1 VLTVIAAVAAVPPAD
16 VGPVM
21 ILLRDFATRAIVA
34 TTTTTAGESYRYRLD
49 LVPPGHYEIVATT
62 DRDLDGAICDVG
74 ESCGAYPEREAPR
87 AVTVVGGA
95 TVRARDFG
103 LELVITATDDDR

>member
-1 VLTVIAAVAAVPPAD
+1 MLTVVAAVAAVPPAD

-62 DRDLDGAICDVG
+62 DRDWTAR
-74 ESCGAYPEREAPR
+74 SATSASRAAPIPS
-87 AVTVVGGA
+87 
-95 TVRARDFG
+95 ARHP
-103 LELVITATDDDR
+103 AP